1 MTSILEE
8 PYMMLRK
15 PIRGEKLYGN
25 DQYEGYCKDLAD
37 AITKHTGIKFL
48 IRPVA
53 DGKYGSPDPHNPG
66 GWNGEMKAEGE
77 TGTEINLFTHFI
89 CHYPRNL
96 SNYICIIISFR
107 NGGRACQEGGGDR
120 DRPPHHQLSEGA
132 GGGLHQALHV
142 SRDLHHDQGADQAAA
157 GRVHLHEPPEHGDLD
172 VCRVCLHRSQ
182 HCAFSCQ
189 QVPSISSDLVFCI
202 TRL

>member
-25 DQYEGYCKDLAD
+25 DRYEGYCKDLAD

-66 GWNGEMKAEGE
+66 GWNGESRVGGK

-89 CHYPRNL
+89 CHYPSNL

-107 NGGRACQEGGGDR
+107 DGGRAGEEGGGDR
-120 DRPPHHQLSEGA
+120 HRPSHHQLDEGA
-132 GGGLHQALHV
+132 GGRLHQALHV
-142 SRDLHHDQGADQAAA
+142 SRDLHHDQGANQAAA
-157 GRVHLHEPPEHGDLD
+157 GGVHLHEPAEHGDLD
-172 VCRVCLHRSQ
+172 VCRVRLHRGQ
-182 HCAFSCQ
+182 HRAVSCQ
-189 QVPSISSDLVFCI
+189 QVTNILNVTTNTLSAH
-202 TRL
+202 

>member
-66 GWNGEMKAEGE
+66 GWNGEMRAEGE

-96 SNYICIIISFR
+96 SNYICIIIMETYYSGMVGELVRREAEIAIAPLTINSQREQVADFTKPFMSL
-107 NGGRACQEGGGDR
+107 GISIMIKEPIKQ
-120 DRPPHHQLSEGA
+120 RPGVFTFMNPLSMEIWMCVVFAYIGVSIV
-132 GGGLHQALHV
+132 LFLV
-142 SRDLHHDQGADQAAA
+142 SR
-157 GRVHLHEPPEHGDLD
+157 
-172 VCRVCLHRSQ
+172 CL
-182 HCAFSCQ
+182 AF
-189 QVPSISSDLVFCI
+189 L
-202 TRL
+202 